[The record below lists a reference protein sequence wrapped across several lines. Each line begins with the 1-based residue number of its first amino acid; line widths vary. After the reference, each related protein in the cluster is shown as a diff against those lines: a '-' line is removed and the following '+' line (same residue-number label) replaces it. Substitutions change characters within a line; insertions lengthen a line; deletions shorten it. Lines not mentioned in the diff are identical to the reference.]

1 MLAVRGFRGLAG
13 RSFSWL
19 PARDIASPV
28 ARCSGAATPD
38 YIFDADETNFE
49 ALVLKAAKPVIVQ
62 MHATW
67 CGPCQMLKPWL
78 DEVVR
83 EMDGKV
89 GARERGGGRTRRWA
103 RAAAPSSAHALGS
116 QVLLARVDVDEC
128 PNLAQALRV
137 TGYALRGRCHA
148 ALTSAHWWPG
158 CPPSSALRTRP
169 LRASLRGC
177 APRTR
182 CPGSPATS
190 SSTRRR
196 ASSSRP
202 AYRT

>member
-89 GARERGGGRTRRWA
+89 GARERGGEGHDAGHAQLHRPPLTPSDRRSCW
-103 RAAAPSSAHALGS
+103 P
-116 QVLLARVDVDEC
+116 EW
-128 PNLAQALRV
+128 
-137 TGYALRGRCHA
+137 TW
-148 ALTSAHWWPG
+148 TSAPTSLKPSGLPG
-158 CPPSSALRTRP
+158 
-169 LRASLRGC
+169 
-177 APRTR
+177 TR
-182 CPGSPATS
+182 CGAGAM
-190 SSTRRR
+190 RH
-196 ASSSRP
+196 
-202 AYRT
+202 